1 MFNKNNYGM
10 GILLPVPR
18 FIFFCLL
25 SLASTFFTYNW
36 NGLIIIGSIILIIY
50 LSGRIYYRLGI
61 ITSIVAGFLSFIGN
75 IFIHKSGE
83 LILFLG
89 PLKLTAGGLEM
100 GALLGLRLFFMIL
113 FAFAYISVTS
123 LEEIY
128 DTFKSFKLPIKGQIY
143 LMIVLRYIDL
153 LNKEF
158 TTIKQ
163 AMAIRG
169 INWNGSVLEKI
180 RGLRLIPVPIIFR
193 LIGHINKQTLSL
205 DNLGGISKKK
215 LKIETD
221 SEKIIELK
229 NVAVTYN
236 LTKEIEENDIVL
248 KDLSLNLI
256 KGKKTIL
263 IGKNGSGKSTLLLTA
278 RGLISKSIGQYKGT
292 IKIYNKSIENHDLG
306 SLSEYLRIVFP
317 SAAHGL
323 VGIRVKDELSLSLF
337 RSKYNL
343 DFDKKKFISILEEV
357 GLNENFL
364 EKKILSL
371 SGGQQQ
377 RIALAS
383 ALISDPEILFFDEV
397 SGQLDPIGKEEI
409 FSSLKNISNKQSILV
424 SEANLNPKDFDDVF
438 FLDEKKL
445 HKVDQNNKNFI
456 NILKKSGRRVDII
469 TELYSIFKDIKIYEN
484 FDYLLK
490 KIKDNQNNEDLLN
503 LISPKK
509 YKEKIY
515 NKKILEISNLSF
527 GYDKKVNVLHDINL
541 SFYENQITSI
551 LGANGS
557 GKSTLSLIMSK
568 ALKIKKGVIS
578 IKKNNRIGYIFQE
591 SSYQILSTKVKD
603 EIAFGPKQLKFDE
616 QHIQDI
622 VKRECKRF
630 NLNPEDNPINL
641 SSEDLRKL
649 TIASI
654 LAIDTDII
662 IFDEPT
668 NTLDENEVKDLFE
681 IITQLKEL
689 NKTVILISHDTYLSW
704 KYSERIILLKDGC
717 VIADKPKNEIFK
729 DEELL
734 KRCNI
739 SIPTITKIYNE
750 MTGLK

>member
-343 DFDKKKFISILEEV
+343 GFDKKKFISILEEV

-409 FSSLKNISNKQSILV
+409 FSSLKNISNTQSILV

-469 TELYSIFKDIKIYEN
+469 TELYSIFKDNKIYEN

>member
-229 NVAVTYN
+229 DVAVTYN

-343 DFDKKKFISILEEV
+343 GFDKKKFISILEEV

-409 FSSLKNISNKQSILV
+409 FSSLKNISNTQSILV

-456 NILKKSGRRVDII
+456 SILKKSGRRVDII
-469 TELYSIFKDIKIYEN
+469 TELYSIFKDNKIYEN

>member
-469 TELYSIFKDIKIYEN
+469 TELYSIFKDNKIYEN

>member
-83 LILFLG
+83 LLLFLG

-229 NVAVTYN
+229 DVAVTYN

-343 DFDKKKFISILEEV
+343 GFDKKKFISILEEV

-409 FSSLKNISNKQSILV
+409 FSSLKNISNTQSILV

-456 NILKKSGRRVDII
+456 SILKKSGRRVDII
-469 TELYSIFKDIKIYEN
+469 TELYSIFKDNKIYEN

>member
-128 DTFKSFKLPIKGQIY
+128 DTFKSFKLPVKGQIY

-409 FSSLKNISNKQSILV
+409 FSSLKNISNTQSILV

-469 TELYSIFKDIKIYEN
+469 TELYSIFKDNKIYEN

>member
-221 SEKIIELK
+221 SEKIVELK

-409 FSSLKNISNKQSILV
+409 FSSLKNISNTQSILV

-469 TELYSIFKDIKIYEN
+469 TELYSIFKDNKIYEN

>member
-343 DFDKKKFISILEEV
+343 GFDKKKFISILEEV

-409 FSSLKNISNKQSILV
+409 FSSLKNISNTQSILV

-456 NILKKSGRRVDII
+456 SILKKSGRRVDII